1 MSTDALQQPMQIIY
15 TTATRCILHKN
26 TAQTVTRRFIKK
38 SLSKKILFIF
48 KKKYLLGKRASK
60 QYTTACHA
68 AATTML
74 GRNKQEIFN
83 YRRGVGRAL
92 ALSIGAT
99 PVVVIVY
106 VIHSSNTNNINIT
119 FEHAP

>member
-1 MSTDALQQPMQIIY
+1 ML
-15 TTATRCILHKN
+15 IL
-26 TAQTVTRRFIKK
+26 I
-38 SLSKKILFIF
+38 
-48 KKKYLLGKRASK
+48 YLLPKRNSK
-60 QYTTACHA
+60 QYTTACDA
-68 AATTML
+68 AVTTML

-83 YRRGVGRAL
+83 YRSGEGRVL

-119 FEHAP
+119 TEHAPYAPTETQLQPLARQKR